1 MSFILDAL
9 RKSDSERQQQATPGL
24 ASTVQRK
31 EPRRRNFWIPLL
43 VVVLGL
49 NAILGWF
56 LMRDDE
62 PVGNETPPVE
72 PVTRSLRKEP
82 VPSQRPAAPVKP
94 APTQAA
100 VSPPVAAAA
109 PATTTPLA
117 PAAQTE
123 VAPAEPATPPSPD
136 AGEATLPSF
145 EQLLVAGM
153 ISSPQLHLDIHVF
166 APDSAKRF
174 VFINMRKYREGER
187 LEEGAVVEAIT
198 ETGVILRQNG
208 NRFTLERR

>member
-56 LMRDDE
+56 LLRDDE
-62 PVGNETPPVE
+62 PVGSETPPLE
-72 PVTRSLRKEP
+72 TVTRSLRKEP
-82 VPSQRPAAPVKP
+82 VPSQPPAAPVKP

-109 PATTTPLA
+109 PAPTP
-117 PAAQTE
+117 
-123 VAPAEPATPPSPD
+123 PPSPN

-145 EQLLVAGM
+145 DQLLVAGM
-153 ISSPQLHLDIHVF
+153 ISSPALHLDIHVF

-174 VFINMRKYREGER
+174 VFINMRKYREDER